1 MQNNTKHKIKTVE
14 YRSSKRSIVIMLI
27 IWIVVTLFGIFY
39 VKNMKNVIYQ
49 NIYKSIEDFGT
60 QKTIQLNTAITEQ
73 KNILNLI
80 IEYVDRGYVKSVD
93 EILSSFE
100 DKINEYHFTRLAVL
114 DRNGNGKTSDGID
127 ITNYP
132 NIDDFFEQSDVDVY
146 ITETRPSALLDD
158 EFVNIFAKSFT
169 IDGTDMIL
177 IASVDASEYQNLLG
191 TRLLL
196 FGKGGTYLIASDGT
210 VLIDSFGNIK
220 DSSQTLYDYLK
231 SAYHLTNKNELDKID
246 NMVSSIHL
254 LKEGT
259 FDINFVD
266 ENNKDSN
273 RETFFI
279 HYDRLDIN
287 DWYVVTTASDSNM
300 AHELIQLEIVSTLLY
315 LIFICVI
322 VIASIYTIASIQ
334 KKNHKIYDIAYMDPV
349 TGLGNETYF
358 MENGIFFLA
367 DKNPDEKY
375 VLSIDINKF
384 KALNSI
390 HGYAFCNSILKELG
404 LKLSELLP
412 ENNITCRISNDIF
425 ASMFN
430 YSGNIEEYIEKIYN
444 ELSIL
449 TINEHNIQLNLAI
462 GVYHVLPD
470 EKEVNKILDKSYM
483 ARSQVKGLYDNNY
496 YLFDEA
502 LENRLLEVQRLE
514 SNMKIGLDRKEF
526 LVYYQP
532 KVYAETGK
540 VYGAEALVRWIIN
553 GEMLPPS
560 RFIPLFEK
568 NRFIRKLDI
577 YIFDIVC
584 QDIAEW
590 QKKSDFIPII
600 SVNISKEHFVDENF
614 IDEFV
619 NICKKYG
626 VDPGMI
632 DLEITES
639 ATIDEKIDI
648 LPILNKIKEK
658 GFIISIDDF
667 GTGYSSFSMLQ
678 NMPIDII
685 KIDKVF
691 INKANLNSK
700 YNIINYIILIAKHLR
715 AKTIVEGVETQE
727 QVNFV
732 NSIHADFIQG
742 YFFSKPLPKDAFEDY
757 FRKNM

>member
-1 MQNNTKHKIKTVE
+1 MQNNTKHKKKVIE
-14 YRSSKRSIVIMLI
+14 YHASKRSIVIMLV
-27 IWIVVTLFGIFY
+27 IWIAVSLFGIFY
-39 VKNMKNVIYQ
+39 VRNMKSIIYQ
-49 NIYKSIEDFGT
+49 SIYRSIEDFGT
-60 QKTIQLNTAITEQ
+60 QKTVQLNYTITEQ
-73 KNILNLI
+73 KNMLNLI
-80 IEYVDRGYVKSVD
+80 IEYVDRGYIRSID
-93 EILSSFE
+93 ELLVSFE
-100 DKINEYHFTRLAVL
+100 DKINEYQFTRIAVL
-114 DRNGNGKTSDGID
+114 DSNGNGKTSDGID

-132 NIDDFFEQSDVDVY
+132 NIDEFFQQSKFDVY
-146 ITETRPSALLDD
+146 ITETRPSAVSND
-158 EFVNIFAKSFT
+158 EFVNIFAKCFT
-169 IDGTDMIL
+169 INGADMIL
-177 IASVDASEYQNLLG
+177 IAAVDSSEYHNLLG
-191 TRLLL
+191 SRL
-196 FGKGGTYLIASDGT
+196 FGKGGTYLISSDGK
-210 VLIDSFGNIK
+210 VLIDPFGNII
-220 DSSQTLYDYLK
+220 DNSQTLYDYFTSK
-231 SAYHLTNKNELDKID
+231 YHLTNKNELEKID
-246 NMVSSIHL
+246 DMISSIIVGR
-254 LKEGT
+254 EGT
-259 FDINFVD
+259 FDIEFID
-266 ENNKDSN
+266 ENVKNSNK
-273 RETFFI
+273 ETYFI

-287 DWYVVTTASDSNM
+287 DWYVVTTASDSSI
-300 AHELIQLEIVSTLLY
+300 AYQFIRLEIVNTFLY
-315 LIFICVI
+315 LILICVI
-322 VIASIYTIASIQ
+322 VIASIYTISSIQ
-334 KKNHKIYDIAYMDPV
+334 KKNHRIYDIAYIDPV

-358 MENGIFFLA
+358 MENGVYFLA
-367 DKNPDEKY
+367 DKTPDEKY

-404 LKLSELLP
+404 TKLSELLP
-412 ENNITCRISNDIF
+412 ANNITCRISNDIF

-430 YSGNIEEYIEKIYN
+430 YSGNIEEYIEKTYN

-449 TINEHNIQLNLAI
+449 TINDHNIQLNLAI

-514 SNMKIGLDRKEF
+514 SNMKTGLDRKEF

-532 KVYAETGK
+532 KVYAATGK
-540 VYGAEALVRWIIN
+540 VYGAEALVRWVIN

-568 NRFIRKLDI
+568 NRFIRKLDL

-584 QDIAEW
+584 QDISEW
-590 QKKSDFIPII
+590 QKRSDFIPTI

-619 NICKKYG
+619 GICEKYN
-626 VDPGMI
+626 VDPSII

-648 LPILNKIKEK
+648 LPILNRIKEK

-691 INKANLNSK
+691 ISKANLSSK

-727 QVNFV
+727 QVDFV
-732 NSIHADFIQG
+732 NSIHADIIQG
-742 YFFSKPLPKDAFEDY
+742 YFFSKPLPKDIFEDY
-757 FRKNM
+757 FRKNI